1 MTRPLLS
8 ARRNPLIIAALAA
21 GFCHLV
27 STAHADWTHYRGPTA
42 NGVSA
47 DKLPTSIPK
56 DGPKQIWKAS
66 VGTGASSMTVSGE
79 RVFTMGNVG
88 GKDTVW
94 CFNAT
99 TGAVVWK
106 HEYPLDLD
114 KRMFEGGT
122 AATPT
127 LDGGRVYTVSH
138 QGDLFCLDAATGKQ
152 VWYKHYQK
160 DFGGKRPQWGFAGS
174 PTVEGNLVL
183 LDVGGKGAST
193 VALDKAT
200 GATVW
205 KSGDDGAGYASPV
218 VATIAG
224 KKTVV
229 VLKASQL
236 VGLDLKDGK
245 ELWRSEWKTSY
256 DVNAATPLVMG
267 DKIFVTSGYGSGCGL
282 FEVTSSGV
290 SYASGPGKLENTA
303 YSVSERW
310 RNKNLKEHIN
320 SPVVFQGHVFG
331 FDGQAGSGGQLTCL
345 DLASGAVKWQEKS
358 VAGGSLVLAD
368 GKLICLTE
376 KGELVIGEASPGGF
390 KLVSRSQVL
399 GKRCWVQ
406 PTYANGR
413 VFCRNNDGDL
423 VALELK

>member
-8 ARRNPLIIAALAA
+8 ARRNPLIVAALAA
-21 GFCHLV
+21 GFCHHV
-27 STAHADWTHYRGPTA
+27 STARADWTHYRGPTS

-47 DKLPTSIPK
+47 DKLPAAIPK

-66 VGTGASSMTVSGE
+66 VGTGTSSVTVSGE
-79 RVFTMGNVG
+79 RAFTMGNTG
-88 GKDTVW
+88 GKDVVW
-94 CFNAT
+94 CFDAK
-99 TGAVVWK
+99 TGGVVWK
-106 HEYPLDLD
+106 HEYALDLD

-127 LDGGRVYTVSH
+127 VDGSRVYTVSH
-138 QGDLFCLDAATGKQ
+138 QGDLFCLDAATGKP

-183 LDVGGKGAST
+183 LDVGGPGAST

-205 KSGDDGAGYASPV
+205 KSGDDKAGYASPI

-229 VLKASQL
+229 MLKASHL
-236 VGLDLKDGK
+236 IGLDLKDGK
-245 ELWRSEWKTSY
+245 ELWRAEWKTSY
-256 DVNAATPLVMG
+256 DVNAATPLVVG
-267 DKIFVTSGYGSGCGL
+267 DKVFVSSGYGSGCGL
-282 FEVTSSGV
+282 FEVTG
-290 SYASGPGKLENTA
+290 GG
-303 YSVSERW
+303 VSERW

-320 SPVVFQGHVFG
+320 SPAPFQGHIFG
-331 FDGQAGSGGQLTCL
+331 FDGQAGSGSPLTCI

-376 KGELVIGEASPGGF
+376 KGELVIGEASPSGF
-390 KLVSRSQVL
+390 KPLAREQVL

-406 PTYANGR
+406 PAYANGR

-423 VALELK
+423 VALEMK

>member
-1 MTRPLLS
+1 MTRSLLL
-8 ARRNPLIIAALAA
+8 ARRNLPIVTALAA

-47 DKLPTSIPK
+47 EKLPAAIPK
-56 DGPKQIWKAS
+56 DGPRQIWKAS
-66 VGTGASSMTVSGE
+66 VGTGTSSVTVSGE
-79 RVFTMGNVG
+79 FAFTMGNTG
-88 GKDTVW
+88 GKDVVW
-94 CFNAT
+94 CLNAKS
-99 TGAVVWK
+99 GAVVWK
-106 HEYPLDLD
+106 NEYPLDLD

-127 LDGGRVYTVSH
+127 VDGNRVYSVSH
-138 QGDLFCLDAATGKQ
+138 QGDVFCLDAATGKRI
-152 VWYKHYQK
+152 WYKHFQK

-205 KSGDDGAGYASPV
+205 KSGDDEAGYASPV
-218 VATIAG
+218 VAMVAG

-229 VLKASQL
+229 MFKASHL
-236 VGLDLKDGK
+236 VGLDLKDGR
-245 ELWRSEWKTSY
+245 ELWRGEWKTSY
-256 DVNAATPLVMG
+256 DVNAATPLVVG
-267 DKIFVTSGYGSGCGL
+267 DRIFVSSGYGSGCGL
-282 FEVTSSGV
+282 FEIAGGRAV
-290 SYASGPGKLENTA
+290 
-303 YSVSERW
+303 ERW
-310 RNKNLKEHIN
+310 RNKNLKAQIN
-320 SPVVFQGHVFG
+320 SPAVLQGHVYG
-331 FDGQAGSGGQLTCL
+331 VDGQVGSGALTCV
-345 DLASGAVKWQEKS
+345 DFATGTAKWQEKS
-358 VAGGSLVLAD
+358 VSGGALVLAD

-376 KGELVIGEASPGGF
+376 RGELVIADASPSGF
-390 KLVSRSQVL
+390 KPLARAQVL
-399 GKRCWVQ
+399 GKRNWVQ

>member
-8 ARRNPLIIAALAA
+8 ARRNPLIVAALAV

-27 STAHADWTHYRGPTA
+27 STAHADWTHYRGPTS

-47 DKLPTSIPK
+47 DKLPAIPK

-66 VGTGASSMTVSGE
+66 VGTGTSSVTVSGE
-79 RVFTMGNVG
+79 RVFTMGNTG
-88 GKDTVW
+88 GKDVVW
-94 CFNAT
+94 CFDAKS
-99 TGAVVWK
+99 GSVVWK

-127 LDGGRVYTVSH
+127 VDGSRVYTVSH
-138 QGDLFCLDAATGKQ
+138 QGDLFCLDAATGKP

-160 DFGGKRPQWGFAGS
+160 DFGGQRPQWGFAGS
-174 PTVEGNLVL
+174 PTVEGNLL
-183 LDVGGKGAST
+183 LLEVGGKGAST
-193 VALDKAT
+193 VALDKTT
-200 GATVW
+200 GVTVW
-205 KSGDDGAGYASPV
+205 KNGDDKAGYASPV
-218 VATIAG
+218 VATVAG

-229 VLKASQL
+229 MLKAGHL

-245 ELWRSEWKTSY
+245 DLWRGEWKTSY
-256 DVNAATPLVMG
+256 DVNAATPLVVG
-267 DKIFVTSGYGSGCGL
+267 DKVFVSSGYGSGCGL
-282 FEVTSSGV
+282 FEVTGSG
-290 SYASGPGKLENTA
+290 A
-303 YSVSERW
+303 SERW

-320 SPVVFQGHVFG
+320 SPAVFQGHVYG
-331 FDGQAGSGGQLTCL
+331 FDGQAGSGSPLTCL
-345 DLASGAVKWQEKS
+345 DLASGAVTWQEKS
-358 VAGGSLVLAD
+358 VAGGSLVIAD

-390 KLVSRSQVL
+390 KPLAREQVL

-423 VALELK
+423 VALEMK

>member
-1 MTRPLLS
+1 MTRTLLS
-8 ARRNPLIIAALAA
+8 ARRNPLIVAAFAV
-21 GFCHLV
+21 GFCHHL
-27 STAHADWTHYRGPTA
+27 STARADWTHYRGPA
-42 NGVSA
+42 SNGVSA
-47 DKLPTSIPK
+47 DKLPAVPK
-56 DGPKQIWKAS
+56 DGPKEVWKAS
-66 VGTGASSMTVSGE
+66 VGTGSSSVTVSGE
-79 RVFTMGNVG
+79 HVFTMGNTG
-88 GKDTVW
+88 GKDVVW
-94 CFNAT
+94 CLDAKN
-99 TGAVVWK
+99 GKVVWK

-127 LDGGRVYTVSH
+127 VDGNRVYTVSH
-138 QGDLFCLDAATGKQ
+138 QGDLFCLDAATGKP

-183 LDVGGKGAST
+183 LDVGGPGAST

-205 KSGDDGAGYASPV
+205 KSGDDEAGYASPV
-218 VATIAG
+218 VATLAG
-224 KKTVV
+224 KKTAVL
-229 VLKASQL
+229 LKASHL
-236 VGLDLKDGK
+236 VGLEVKDGR
-245 ELWRSEWKTSY
+245 ELWRAEWKTSY
-256 DVNAATPLVMG
+256 SVNAATPIVVG
-267 DKIFVTSGYGSGCGL
+267 DKVFVSSGYGSGCGL
-282 FEVTSSGV
+282 FEITGGG
-290 SYASGPGKLENTA
+290 A
-303 YSVSERW
+303 SERW

-320 SPVVFQGHVFG
+320 SPTVFQGHIYG
-331 FDGQAGSGGQLTCL
+331 FDGQAGSGGPLTCL
-345 DLASGAVKWQEKS
+345 DLAGGAVKWQEKS

-390 KLVSRSQVL
+390 KPLAREQVL

-423 VALELK
+423 VALEMK

>member
-8 ARRNPLIIAALAA
+8 ARRSPFIVAALAA

-27 STAHADWTHYRGPTA
+27 STAHADWTHYRGPA
-42 NGVSA
+42 SNGVSA
-47 DKLPTSIPK
+47 DKLATVPK
-56 DGPKQIWKAS
+56 DGPKEIWKAS
-66 VGTGASSMTVSGE
+66 VGTGSSSMTVSGE
-79 RVFTMGNVG
+79 RLFTMGNTG
-88 GKDTVW
+88 GKDVVW
-94 CFNAT
+94 CLDAK
-99 TGAVVWK
+99 TGSVVWK

-127 LDGGRVYTVSH
+127 VDGNRVYTVSH
-138 QGDLFCLDAATGKQ
+138 QGDLFCLDAATGKP
-152 VWYKHYQK
+152 VWYKHFQK
-160 DFGGKRPQWGFAGS
+160 DFGGQRPQWGFAGS

-205 KSGDDGAGYASPV
+205 KSGDDKAGYASPV
-218 VATIAG
+218 AATFAG

-229 VLKASQL
+229 LLKAGHL

-245 ELWRSEWKTSY
+245 ELWRGEWKTSY
-256 DVNAATPLVMG
+256 DVNAATPLVVG
-267 DKIFVTSGYGSGCGL
+267 DKVFVSSGYGSGCGL
-282 FEVTSSGV
+282 FEITGGG
-290 SYASGPGKLENTA
+290 A
-303 YSVSERW
+303 SERW
-310 RNKNLKEHIN
+310 RNKNLKGHIN
-320 SPVVFQGHVFG
+320 SPAVFQGHVYG
-331 FDGQAGSGGQLTCL
+331 FDGQAGSGAALACV
-345 DLASGAVKWQEKS
+345 DFASGAVKWQEKS
-358 VAGGSLVLAD
+358 VAGGSLVIAD

-376 KGELVIGEASPGGF
+376 KGELVIGEAAASGF
-390 KLVSRSQVL
+390 KPLARSQVL

-423 VALELK
+423 VALEMK

>member
-1 MTRPLLS
+1 MTRPPFL
-8 ARRNPLIIAALAA
+8 ARRNPLLVAAFAA

-27 STAHADWTHYRGPTA
+27 SPAHADWTHYRGPTS

-47 DKLPTSIPK
+47 EKLPLTLGKEPR
-56 DGPKQIWKAS
+56 QLWKAA
-66 VGTGASSMTVSGE
+66 VGTGTSSVTVSGE
-79 RVFTMGNVG
+79 RAFTMGNVG

-94 CFNAT
+94 CFDAK
-99 TGAVVWK
+99 TGSVVWK

-127 LDGGRVYTVSH
+127 VDGNRVYTVSH
-138 QGDLFCLDAATGKQ
+138 QGDLFCLDAATGNP

-174 PTVEGNLVL
+174 PTVEGSLVL

-205 KSGDDGAGYASPV
+205 KSGDDEAGYASPV
-218 VATIAG
+218 VAVIAG

-229 VLKASQL
+229 MFKASHL
-236 VGLDLKDGK
+236 VGLDVKDGR
-245 ELWRSEWKTSY
+245 ELWRGEWKTSY
-256 DVNAATPLVMG
+256 DVNAATPLVVG
-267 DKIFVTSGYGSGCGL
+267 DKIFVSSGYGSGCAL
-282 FEVTSSGV
+282 FEVTG
-290 SYASGPGKLENTA
+290 GG
-303 YSVSERW
+303 VSERW
-310 RNKNLKEHIN
+310 RNKKLKSQIN
-320 SPVVFQGHVFG
+320 SPAVFQGHVYG
-331 FDGQAGSGGQLTCL
+331 FDGQAGSGASLTCL
-345 DLASGAVKWQEKS
+345 DFASGAVKWQEKGVS
-358 VAGGSLVLAD
+358 GGSLVIAD

-376 KGELVIGEASPGGF
+376 KGELMIGEASAGGF
-390 KLVSRSQVL
+390 KPLSRSQVL

-413 VFCRNNDGDL
+413 VFCRNNDGEL